1 MGSGAGNGGDAPVD
15 DSDFEDDGSAS
26 NSGSRGGG
34 ANRKALGK
42 IDGIAPLPGRPSLF
56 NAGDTFYLG
65 EVTFR
70 IEILDPNAQN
80 DGGEG

>member
-15 DSDFEDDGSAS
+15 VDSYDDDPGMRNGSA
-26 NSGSRGGG
+26 GRGGG
-34 ANRKALGK
+34 SRALGK
-42 IDGIAPLPGRPSLF
+42 LDGIAPLPGMPSLF
-56 NAGDTFYLG
+56 LPGQIFYRG

-70 IEILDPNAQN
+70 VEILDPNAQN